1 MGRSLSSKENDFG
14 GKVFLKVLDTLGD
27 KVPTKCFTE
36 VYDLILKSVKSESD
50 IKALSPE
57 QIKKVFR
64 ERYPI
69 RAEIFL

>member
-1 MGRSLSSKENDFG
+1 MGRSISSKENDFG

-64 ERYPI
+64 ERFPI
-69 RAEIFL
+69 RAEVFL

>member
-1 MGRSLSSKENDFG
+1 MGRSLSLQENNLG

-64 ERYPI
+64 ERFPI
-69 RAEIFL
+69 RAEVFL

>member
-1 MGRSLSSKENDFG
+1 MGRSLSSNETYLG

-64 ERYPI
+64 ERFPI
-69 RAEIFL
+69 RAEVFL

>member
-1 MGRSLSSKENDFG
+1 MGSSLSSNETRLG

-27 KVPTKCFTE
+27 RVPPKCFNE
-36 VYDLILKSVKSESD
+36 VYDLILKGVKSESD
-50 IKALSPE
+50 IKTLSPE

-69 RAEIFL
+69 QAEIFL

>member
-1 MGRSLSSKENDFG
+1 MGRSISSKENDFG
-14 GKVFLKVLDTLGD
+14 GKVFLKVFDTLGN

-50 IKALSPE
+50 IKTLSPE

-69 RAEIFL
+69 QAEIFL

>member
-1 MGRSLSSKENDFG
+1 MGKSITSNENQLG

-27 KVPTKCFTE
+27 KVPLKCFNE
-36 VYDLILKSVKSESD
+36 VYDLILKDVKSESE
-50 IKALSPE
+50 IKTLSPE
-57 QIKKVFR
+57 KIKKVFR